1 MFTYAANSSQDD
13 EQTGMGTGQYVSESV
28 GEADELQAIMD
39 DYNEMYGTAF
49 TTENFRA
56 YYDDINLRMKKK
68 KEGMKPLD
76 LCLVVGMFLTGF
88 DSKKLNTLY
97 VDKNLE
103 YHGLLQAFSRTN
115 RVLNEKKRFGKIVCF
130 RDLKNNVDTAI
141 KLFSNSNN
149 TEEIVRPP
157 FEEVKKEYKQLATD
171 FLQKYPEP
179 SSIDLLQNEKD
190 KTDFVLAFRD
200 IIRKHA
206 EIQIYDDYSEDADDL
221 GMTEQQFMDFRSKY
235 LDIHDTFVSS
245 DTPSTSPNKDDEQPS
260 DGRLEDVDFC
270 LELLHSDIINVAYI
284 LELIADLD
292 PYSNDY
298 AERRQNIIDTMIKD
312 AEMRN
317 KAKLIDGFIQKNV
330 DEDKENFMAQRKK
343 ADGTSELEERLN
355 RYISAEREK
364 AVNSLAQDE
373 GLATDVLDHYLKE
386 YDYLQKEQPEIIQ
399 KALKEK
405 HLGLIKTRK
414 ALTRIMDRLRNII
427 RTFNWD

>member
-1 MFTYAANSSQDD
+1 
-13 EQTGMGTGQYVSESV
+13 
-28 GEADELQAIMD
+28 
-39 DYNEMYGTAF
+39 
-49 TTENFRA
+49 
-56 YYDDINLRMKKK
+56 
-68 KEGMKPLD
+68 
-76 LCLVVGMFLTGF
+76 
-88 DSKKLNTLY
+88 
-97 VDKNLE
+97 
-103 YHGLLQAFSRTN
+103 
-115 RVLNEKKRFGKIVCF
+115 
-130 RDLKNNVDTAI
+130 
-141 KLFSNSNN
+141 
-149 TEEIVRPP
+149 
-157 FEEVKKEYKQLATD
+157 
-171 FLQKYPEP
+171 
-179 SSIDLLQNEKD
+179 
-190 KTDFVLAFRD
+190 
-200 IIRKHA
+200 
-206 EIQIYDDYSEDADDL
+206 
-221 GMTEQQFMDFRSKY
+221 MTEQQFMDFRSKY
-235 LDIHDTFVSS
+235 LDIHDAFILGDSVSPVKS
-245 DTPSTSPNKDDEQPS
+245 GDETPGDE
-260 DGRLEDVDFC
+260 RLEDVDFC

-298 AERRQNIIDTMIKD
+298 AERRKNIIDTMIKD

-355 RYISAEREK
+355 RYISTEREK

-414 ALTRIMDRLRNII
+414 ALTRIMDRLRSII

>member
-1 MFTYAANSSQDD
+1 
-13 EQTGMGTGQYVSESV
+13 
-28 GEADELQAIMD
+28 
-39 DYNEMYGTAF
+39 
-49 TTENFRA
+49 
-56 YYDDINLRMKKK
+56 
-68 KEGMKPLD
+68 MKPLD

-149 TEEIVRPP
+149 PEEIVRPP

-179 SSIDLLQNEKD
+179 NSIDLLQNEKD

-245 DTPSTSPNKDDEQPS
+245 DTLSTSPNKDDEQPS

>member
-1 MFTYAANSSQDD
+1 M
-13 EQTGMGTGQYVSESV
+13 
-28 GEADELQAIMD
+28 
-39 DYNEMYGTAF
+39 
-49 TTENFRA
+49 
-56 YYDDINLRMKKK
+56 
-68 KEGMKPLD
+68 
-76 LCLVVGMFLTGF
+76 
-88 DSKKLNTLY
+88 
-97 VDKNLE
+97 
-103 YHGLLQAFSRTN
+103 
-115 RVLNEKKRFGKIVCF
+115 
-130 RDLKNNVDTAI
+130 
-141 KLFSNSNN
+141 
-149 TEEIVRPP
+149 
-157 FEEVKKEYKQLATD
+157 
-171 FLQKYPEP
+171 
-179 SSIDLLQNEKD
+179 
-190 KTDFVLAFRD
+190 AFRD

-245 DTPSTSPNKDDEQPS
+245 DTLSTSPNKDDEQPS